1 MAIGLLVVLAITIAL
16 TIVSYILMPKPK
28 QPRPEAARDGE
39 AATAD
44 AGIEIPW
51 LFGTK
56 LIKAPNVLDATDK
69 TLTTYKVKA

>member
-1 MAIGLLVVLAITIAL
+1 MAISLLVALAIAIIVTA
-16 TIVSYILMPKPK
+16 VSYILMPKPK

-39 AATAD
+39 GATAD

-56 LIKAPNVLDATDK
+56 LVKAPNVLDATDK
-69 TLTTYKVKA
+69 SLSTYKVKA